1 MSSIWGEADTTP
13 AAIEGALR
21 GLLRERHEN
30 GQAHAPARAL
40 NLVAV
45 VDRPWRGEIANRLD
59 RVGRYH
65 PSRTVIVATE
75 PGWSTLDG
83 RAAVMCEGNGELS
96 PCRESI
102 EVDVGPQH
110 LPHLDSV
117 VAPILLSDLPTVL
130 WSPHGHP
137 EAVDSLV
144 GLADVVLIDS
154 GDEPSPERAIDR
166 AHDLDSKAR
175 VVDLAWV
182 RGTVWRER
190 IAAAFEPE
198 PWRSLLDQVSAVT
211 VRHRGDSAVA
221 ALLVVGWLASRL
233 GWKCRSLV
241 WFRDV
246 YQGRQRGRR
255 QHVDVRLEA
264 AEDPGSG
271 RLHEIILETASGP
284 SAAFERVSA
293 GLSAVL
299 RLSPI
304 SVAAWTGLVAPR
316 DEQALLGEGIRLALL
331 GDRTYPPALS
341 AARAMLRGPG

>member
-1 MSSIWGEADTTP
+1 MSSIWGETDTTP
-13 AAIEGALR
+13 GAIERALR
-21 GLLRERHEN
+21 GLLRERHED
-30 GQAHAPARAL
+30 GRAHSPARAL

-75 PGWSTLDG
+75 PGWTRLDG
-83 RAAVMCEGNGELS
+83 RAAVMCEGNGALS
-96 PCRESI
+96 PCHESI
-102 EVDVGPQH
+102 EVDVGPEH

-117 VAPILLSDLPTVL
+117 VAPVLLSDLPTVL

-144 GLADVVLIDS
+144 GLADVVLMDS
-154 GDEPSPERAIDR
+154 SDEPSPERALDR
-166 AHDLDSKAR
+166 AHDLRSKAR

-182 RGTVWRER
+182 RGAVWRER

-198 PWRSLLDQVSAVT
+198 PWRSLLAQVSAVT

-221 ALLVVGWLASRL
+221 ALLLVGWLASRL
-233 GWKCRSLV
+233 GWKCRSLI
-241 WFRDV
+241 WHRDV

-264 AEDPGSG
+264 VEGSG
-271 RLHEIILETASGP
+271 MARLNEIIVETASGP
-284 SAAFERVSA
+284 SVAFERVSA
-293 GLSAVL
+293 GLSAL
-299 RLSPI
+299 QRLSPI
-304 SVAAWTGLVAPR
+304 STATWTALAAPR
-316 DEQALLGEGIRLALL
+316 DEQALLGESIRQALL
-331 GDRTYPPALS
+331 PDVAYLPALS
-341 AARAMLRGPG
+341 AAYAMLRGPG